1 MTFYVKIKA
10 NGNDVG
16 DMSVYGD
23 MLFSELAF
31 YFCRNFGLQ
40 PNNKPTFSFNSKE
53 IKAESPKKLSE
64 LGITANSV
72 IEVKTENPIGMPN
85 NAGNVGAF
93 QNPMMMNQPFMNQQ
107 FMNQQ
112 FMNQQFMNQQFMN
125 QQFMNQ
131 QNMNQQF
138 MNQQNMNQQFI
149 NQQNMNNFVNQNQT
163 QNPNPNNGQNANKV
177 QSPGG
182 NSDFLNI
189 IFNAQGKKVMVQG
202 QGSTVFSEISQK
214 FSNKAGT
221 LDKVP
226 TFIYNSKK
234 IESTDKRTLNELE
247 IKDNGVIEVF
257 YNSEV
262 IGA

>member
-1 MTFYVKIKA
+1 MSFYVKIKA

-16 DMSVYGD
+16 NMSVCGD

-31 YFCRNFGLQ
+31 YFCRNFNVQ
-40 PNNKPTFSFNSKE
+40 PNNKPTFFFNSKE

-64 LGITANSV
+64 LGITAESV
-72 IEVKTENPIGMPN
+72 IEVKTENPIAMPN
-85 NAGNVGAF
+85 NIGNVGAF
-93 QNPMMMNQPFMNQQ
+93 QNPMMMNQQFMNQQFMNPQFMNPQFMNQQFTNQQ

-112 FMNQQFMNQQFMN
+112 FTNQQFTNPQFMNQQFM
-125 QQFMNQ
+125 
-131 QNMNQQF
+131 
-138 MNQQNMNQQFI
+138 

-163 QNPNPNNGQNANKV
+163 QNLNSNNGQNANKV

-182 NSDFLNI
+182 NSNFLNI

-202 QGSTVFSEISQK
+202 QGSTLFSEISQR

-221 LDKVP
+221 PDKIP

>member
-93 QNPMMMNQPFMNQQ
+93 QNPMMMNQP

>member
-1 MTFYVKIKA
+1 
-10 NGNDVG
+10 
-16 DMSVYGD
+16 
-23 MLFSELAF
+23 MLFSELVF
-31 YFCRNFGLQ
+31 HFCRNFGLQ
-40 PNNKPTFSFNSKE
+40 PNNKATFSFNSKE
-53 IKAESPKKLSE
+53 INAESPKKLSE

-93 QNPMMMNQPFMNQQ
+93 QNPMMMNQQFMNQQFTNQQFMNQQFMNQQ

-138 MNQQNMNQQFI
+138 NNQQNMNQQFI

>member
-163 QNPNPNNGQNANKV
+163 QNPNLNNGQNANKV